1 MHVLVVEEEHASQAL
16 AYMKAQ
22 KPAQYA
28 ERDLTDYELYS
39 MIAGRRVRDIC
50 RRDMLSAH
58 FAWVLFGYSLQYV
71 PPRLARLLVFLV
83 MGVRIKL
90 IDPLRRGWHSARG
103 TDA

>member
-1 MHVLVVEEEHASQAL
+1 
-16 AYMKAQ
+16 
-22 KPAQYA
+22 
-28 ERDLTDYELYS
+28 